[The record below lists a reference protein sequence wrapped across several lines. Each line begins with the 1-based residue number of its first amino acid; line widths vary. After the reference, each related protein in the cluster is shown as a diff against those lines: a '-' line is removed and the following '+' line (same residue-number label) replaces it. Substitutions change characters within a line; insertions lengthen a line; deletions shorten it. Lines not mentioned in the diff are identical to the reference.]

1 MNLKNIEDVA
11 KWSKS
16 SWGLVISCPAWWRW
30 ACSDSP
36 ACLATYKA
44 SCIAAS
50 SSRILFYHEKRMV
63 LRESHET
70 LHVITPYE
78 HNDWC
83 LHKWAPQFAFPKLLF
98 KHQWVSR
105 AVLSHQVRYYSRYI
119 QIHLMD
125 NRFERKQDSRNWLWY
140 PLSLWTC
147 FAGYSYT
154 LPSFDT
160 ATRLVT
166 VAFNVHIRPIN
177 LNWRPQRYP
186 RQGTGPKA
194 TRPGASSEK
203 RSTWELKWR
212 RKIYHEH
219 FCQRRD

>member
-1 MNLKNIEDVA
+1 MFESWRTSPDITITYYNQVQMNLKNIEDVA

-16 SWGLVISCPAWWRW
+16 SWGLVISCPAWWQW

-154 LPSFDT
+154 LPSFDP
-160 ATRLVT
+160 ATCLYVQS
-166 VAFNVHIRPIN
+166 I
-177 LNWRPQRYP
+177 
-186 RQGTGPKA
+186 
-194 TRPGASSEK
+194 
-203 RSTWELKWR
+203 
-212 RKIYHEH
+212 
-219 FCQRRD
+219 